1 MQTYFNLNYII
12 QKFASKHLHAFRE
25 EDERSPDPRADLM
38 SKLQKAKM
46 YGTKESKSYPCPRCK
61 DQNVLTRREFL
72 RDELCQACQDEP
84 DIPF

>member
-1 MQTYFNLNYII
+1 MQIYFSLQQIM
-12 QKFASKHLHAFRE
+12 QKFAAKNISAFSE
-25 EDERSPDPRADLM
+25 EDERRPDPMADLM

-61 DQNVLTRREFL
+61 ETNVLTKREFL